1 MRSGF
6 LKNFVLCVNAGFFE
20 KLRLKGGHGL
30 DRSTKERIVKEL
42 HEKLKSVKLAVLAD
56 YSSMDVAQMTEL
68 RNQLRKSNS
77 EMRVVKN
84 NLLKIALKD
93 TDFAVLD
100 DHIKDPRAL
109 IMNFGD
115 VVEPAKAL
123 VEFAK
128 KNEKLEIVTGAL
140 DGKVLTRE
148 DIKVLAELPSRGVLL
163 AKLLSVMVG
172 VQTQIVTV
180 LSGVPR
186 SFIQVLESYR
196 LKKENEN

>member
-1 MRSGF
+1 
-6 LKNFVLCVNAGFFE
+6 LLVVNAGFFE
-20 KLRLKGGHGL
+20 NLKVKGGHGL
-30 DRSTKERIVKEL
+30 DRSTKKQVVKEL

-56 YSSMDVAQMTEL
+56 YSSMDVAQMTDL
-68 RNQLRKSNS
+68 RNRLRDFNS

-93 TDFAVLD
+93 TDFELLD

-115 VVEPAKAL
+115 VVEPTKAL

-128 KNEKLEIVTGAL
+128 KNDNLEIISGVL
-140 DGKVLTRE
+140 DGKVLTGE
-148 DIKVLAELPSRGVLL
+148 ELKVLAELPSREVLL

-172 VQTQIVTV
+172 AQTQFVTV
-180 LSGVPR
+180 LSGVQR
-186 SFIQVLESYR
+186 SFVQVLESYR
-196 LKKENEN
+196 VQKEKEN

>member
-1 MRSGF
+1 M
-6 LKNFVLCVNAGFFE
+6 LVVNAGFFE
-20 KLRLKGGHGL
+20 NLKVKGGHGL
-30 DRSTKERIVKEL
+30 DRSTKKQVVKEL

-56 YSSMDVAQMTEL
+56 YSSMDVAQMTDL
-68 RNQLRKSNS
+68 RNRLRDFNS

-93 TDFAVLD
+93 TDFELLD

-115 VVEPAKAL
+115 VVEPTKAL

-128 KNEKLEIVTGAL
+128 KNDNLEIISGVL
-140 DGKVLTRE
+140 DGKVLTGE
-148 DIKVLAELPSRGVLL
+148 ELKVLAELPSREVLL

-172 VQTQIVTV
+172 AQTQFVTV
-180 LSGVPR
+180 LSGVQR
-186 SFIQVLESYR
+186 SFVQVLESYR
-196 LKKENEN
+196 LQKEKEN

>member
-1 MRSGF
+1 M
-6 LKNFVLCVNAGFFE
+6 LVVNAGFFE
-20 KLRLKGGHGL
+20 NLKVKGGHGL
-30 DRSTKERIVKEL
+30 DRSTKKQVVKEL

-56 YSSMDVAQMTEL
+56 YSSMDVAQMTDL
-68 RNQLRKSNS
+68 RNRLRDFNS

-93 TDFAVLD
+93 TDFELLD

-115 VVEPAKAL
+115 VVEPTKAL

-128 KNEKLEIVTGAL
+128 KNDNLEIISGVL
-140 DGKVLTRE
+140 DGKVLTGE
-148 DIKVLAELPSRGVLL
+148 ELKVLAELPSREVLL

-172 VQTQIVTV
+172 AQTQFVTV
-180 LSGVPR
+180 LSGVQR
-186 SFIQVLESYR
+186 SFVQVLESYR
-196 LKKENEN
+196 VQKEKEN

>member
-1 MRSGF
+1 
-6 LKNFVLCVNAGFFE
+6 
-20 KLRLKGGHGL
+20 L
-30 DRSTKERIVKEL
+30 DRSTKKQVVKEL

-56 YSSMDVAQMTEL
+56 YSSMDVAQMTDL
-68 RNQLRKSNS
+68 RNRLRDFNS

-93 TDFAVLD
+93 TDFELLD

-115 VVEPAKAL
+115 VVEPTKAL

-128 KNEKLEIVTGAL
+128 KNDNLEIISGVL
-140 DGKVLTRE
+140 DGKVLTGE
-148 DIKVLAELPSRGVLL
+148 ELKVLAELPSREVLL

-172 VQTQIVTV
+172 AQTQFVTV
-180 LSGVPR
+180 LSGVQR
-186 SFIQVLESYR
+186 SFVQVLESYR
-196 LKKENEN
+196 LQKEKEN

>member
-1 MRSGF
+1 
-6 LKNFVLCVNAGFFE
+6 LLDVNAGFFE
-20 KLRLKGGHGL
+20 NLKLKGGHRL
-30 DRSTKERIVKEL
+30 DRSTKKQVVKEL

-56 YSSMDVAQMTEL
+56 YSSMDVAQMTNL
-68 RNQLRKSNS
+68 RNQLRNFNS

-93 TDFAVLD
+93 TDFELLD

-115 VVEPAKAL
+115 VVEPTKAL

-128 KNEKLEIVTGAL
+128 KNENLEIITGAL
-140 DGKVLTRE
+140 DGKPLSRE
-148 DIKVLAELPSRGVLL
+148 DIKVLAELPSRDVLL

-172 VQTQIVTV
+172 VQTQFVTV
-180 LSGVPR
+180 LSGVQR
-186 SFIQVLESYR
+186 SFVQVLESYR
-196 LKKENEN
+196 LQKEKEN

>member
-1 MRSGF
+1 M
-6 LKNFVLCVNAGFFE
+6 
-20 KLRLKGGHGL
+20 
-30 DRSTKERIVKEL
+30 DRSTKEKVVKEL
-42 HEKLKSVKLAVLAD
+42 HEKLKDVKLAILAD
-56 YSSMDVAQMTEL
+56 YSGMDVTQMTAL
-68 RNQLRKSNS
+68 RNQLRKSDS

-109 IMNFGD
+109 IMSFGD
-115 VVEPAKAL
+115 VVDPTKAL
-123 VEFAK
+123 VEFAR

-140 DGKVLTRE
+140 NGKVLTRE
-148 DIKVLAELPSRGVLL
+148 ELKVLAELPSREVLL

-172 VQTQIVTV
+172 AQTQLVTV
-180 LSGVPR
+180 LSGVQR
-186 SFIQVLESYR
+186 SFVQVLESYR

>member
-1 MRSGF
+1 
-6 LKNFVLCVNAGFFE
+6 LLVVNAGFFE
-20 KLRLKGGHGL
+20 NLKVKGGHGL
-30 DRSTKERIVKEL
+30 DRSTKKQVVKEL

-56 YSSMDVAQMTEL
+56 YSSMDVAQMTDL
-68 RNQLRKSNS
+68 RNRLRDFNS

-93 TDFAVLD
+93 TDFELLD

-115 VVEPAKAL
+115 VVEPTKAL

-128 KNEKLEIVTGAL
+128 KNDNLEIISGVL
-140 DGKVLTRE
+140 DGKVLTGE
-148 DIKVLAELPSRGVLL
+148 ELKVLAELPSREVLL

-172 VQTQIVTV
+172 AQTQFVTV
-180 LSGVPR
+180 LSGVQR
-186 SFIQVLESYR
+186 SFVQVLESYR
-196 LKKENEN
+196 LQKEKEN